1 MISLLH
7 LSKLIYLVFFF
18 ILLLFQFSHINAADD
33 IWGKKENSNQE
44 NNFLD
49 NEEEETIKS
58 PILKDDSNIILNRID
73 EQEINQNKEIIT
85 GLFDPELNDFNL
97 NMWATSDG
105 SDVQNVFNRINKLK
119 LSNFSENLLL
129 NVLFT
134 NAYPPK
140 TNLSS
145 SEFLKI
151 KIDWLIKN
159 KRFKDLENLLIM
171 NPEVG
176 KEIKIV
182 KFLINENISNGDMRS
197 ACEKINIMNKNIQN
211 NYLEKFGIYCLINDD
226 RKIEAQII
234 FDLLKERGFSEKFFE
249 NKINF
254 LLGLTD
260 NTNKKILDNNLLNFH
275 LSYITSENFDY
286 KPDENTDKYIWRY
299 LSSFNL
305 IKINVAENEEMIL
318 TYEKVA
324 SENSFDSSEIFNM
337 YKQILFNVNQLI
349 NALETYKT
357 LPSFKARALIYQSI
371 LLSDNV
377 EKKLYLTF
385 LLKELFHKDKISN
398 IYSEELSNI
407 LKSIDKKD
415 IPENYSELVQ
425 QNLDINLFSKKV
437 KFDNEIL
444 HRSKVLRHFIDGNI
458 DGNNKKTRTEKD
470 FKNVYKK
477 IKKNKKYFISI
488 QDIIVLESLRH
499 DGIKMPKDLNFS
511 NLSLQLTVPK
521 NLEDLVNQKQ
531 TGLVLLKLIEIIGE
545 DDIKDLDPETIYFLN
560 RILNKL
566 NLKKIRNNIL
576 SAALPVRI

>member
-33 IWGKKENSNQE
+33 IWGGKENSNQE

-105 SDVQNVFNRINKLK
+105 NDVQNVFNRINKLK

-159 KRFKDLENLLIM
+159 KRFKDLENLLMM

-211 NYLEKFGIYCLINDD
+211 NYLEKFIIYCLINDD

-425 QNLDINLFSKKV
+425 QNLDINLFSKKI

-444 HRSKVLRHFIDGNI
+444 HRSKVLRHFI

-488 QDIIVLESLRH
+488 QDIIVLESLKH

-511 NLSLQLTVPK
+511 NLSSQLTVPK
-521 NLEDLVNQKQ
+521 NLEDLVNQNQ

>member
-18 ILLLFQFSHINAADD
+18 ILLLFQFSHINAADV
-33 IWGKKENSNQE
+33 IWGGKENSNQE

-105 SDVQNVFNRINKLK
+105 NDVQNVFNRINKLK

-159 KRFKDLENLLIM
+159 KRFKDLENLLMM

-211 NYLEKFGIYCLINDD
+211 NYLEKFIIYCLINDD

-254 LLGLTD
+254 LLGIADKTD
-260 NTNKKILDNNLLNFH
+260 QKILDDNLLNFY
-275 LSYITSENFDY
+275 LSYITSNNFEY
-286 KPDENTDKYIWRY
+286 EPNEKTDKYIWRY
-299 LSSFNL
+299 LSSANL
-305 IKINVAENEEMIL
+305 IQINNFENEDIIL
-318 TYEKVA
+318 TYEQA
-324 SENSFDSSEIFNM
+324 AAQNSFDNEEIFKIYLKMN
-337 YKQILFNVNQLI
+337 FNFNQLS
-349 NALETYKT
+349 NAQEIYKS
-357 LPSFKARALIYQSI
+357 LPSYKARALIYQSM
-371 LLSDNV
+371 LLSDSI
-377 EKKLYLTF
+377 EKKIDLAF
-385 LLKELFHKDKISN
+385 LLKNLFLKDKIFN
-398 IYSEELSNI
+398 VYVEELSNI
-407 LKSIDKKD
+407 LKSIDLKE
-415 IPENYSELVQ
+415 ISEDYVELIEK
-425 QNLDINLFSKKV
+425 NLQRDLMAEV
-437 KFDNEIL
+437 KFDNDIL
-444 HRSKVLRHFIDGNI
+444 HRSKVIKHFLD
-458 DGNNKKTRTEKD
+458 NNEKLSRTEKD
-470 FKNVYKK
+470 FKSVYKK

-488 QDIIVLESLRH
+488 KDIVVLESLVA
-499 DGIKMPKDLNFS
+499 DGVVLPEDLKYNELVS
-511 NLSLQLTVPK
+511 QLTVPK
-521 NLEDLVNQKQ
+521 NLQDLASQNQI
-531 TGLVLLKLIEIIGE
+531 GLVMLKIVEIIGE
-545 DDIKDLDPETIYFLN
+545 DNIRDLDPETVYFLN
-560 RILNKL
+560 RILNDL

-576 SAALPVRI
+576 SEALPART